1 MLRPK
6 NHFPQKLLFSILLLL
21 AITTFAKAQETER
34 KAMAKLSF
42 MVGEWKGKGED
53 LSKKDAPVL
62 DIKSEVKYDLGGTLL
77 IIRVLEKQGKEVK
90 LRLHTVINYNVKEG
104 KYYYS
109 PFSPRGLKR
118 SFVGQAINSQK
129 IIFALPDNSY
139 RLVFQKD
146 EAGAFVE
153 YGERNTNGKWTMT
166 FRNTLVPT
174 SDY

>member
-1 MLRPK
+1 MKKHLT
-6 NHFPQKLLFSILLLL
+6 QKLILLGAFLWVF
-21 AITTFAKAQETER
+21 TSVAKAQEAER

-42 MVGEWKGKGED
+42 MVGDWKGKGESFGKKE
-53 LSKKDAPVL
+53 SKPVNV
-62 DIKSEVKYDLGGTLL
+62 KSEVKYDLGGTLL
-77 IIRVLEKQGKEVK
+77 IIRVLDTQGEKVT
-90 LRLHTVINYNVKEG
+90 LRLHTVINYNAKEG

-109 PFSPRGLKR
+109 PFSPRGLR
-118 SFVGQAINSQK
+118 RHFVGKVVNSQK

-139 RLVFQKD
+139 RLVFQKN

-153 YGERNTNGKWTMT
+153 HGERYENGKWVMN